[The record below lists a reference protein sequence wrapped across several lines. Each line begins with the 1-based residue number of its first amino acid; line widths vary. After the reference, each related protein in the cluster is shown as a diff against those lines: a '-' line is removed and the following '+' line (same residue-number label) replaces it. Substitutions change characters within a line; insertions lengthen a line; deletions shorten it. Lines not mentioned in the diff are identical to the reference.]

1 MGGKAKHFAFY
12 CAEGEGGFLTFLIDL
27 TVLLL
32 SNLDV
37 NVLAMALTS
46 RLQIVMCV
54 PPPRP
59 ENYTSR

>member
-1 MGGKAKHFAFY
+1 M
-12 CAEGEGGFLTFLIDL
+12 TFLIDL

-54 PPPRP
+54 PPHPALKIIHPDRVVFIKVRLG
-59 ENYTSR
+59 EDKM

>member
-1 MGGKAKHFAFY
+1 M
-12 CAEGEGGFLTFLIDL
+12 TFLIDL

-54 PPPRP
+54 PPPPRP